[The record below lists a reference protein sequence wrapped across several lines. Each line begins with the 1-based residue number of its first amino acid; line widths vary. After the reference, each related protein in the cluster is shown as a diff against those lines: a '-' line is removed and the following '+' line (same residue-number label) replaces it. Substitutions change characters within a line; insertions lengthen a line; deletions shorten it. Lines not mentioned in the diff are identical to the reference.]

1 MTGSCKS
8 DKWERRTRRIRVR
21 QQSRECANSA
31 ALNFSED
38 KHVLCAAGCVQ
49 ADRSTSKKVC
59 DSEGTN
65 SEQTLCLSFKLVILS
80 FPSGWGG
87 KKCHQFTTTHSGDD
101 VDGRSAGKEFQQM
114 PTRQKPL
121 IVKGS
126 KNTMSHYIPQETR
139 DRDNY
144 TIILHKISTDIH
156 FARQ

>member
-31 ALNFSED
+31 AMNFSED

-80 FPSGWGG
+80 FPSGWGEKMSPIYYNSQRRRCRWLVSRERIPTNANATKAFDSQG
-87 KKCHQFTTTHSGDD
+87 VEKHNVTPHS
-101 VDGRSAGKEFQQM
+101 S
-114 PTRQKPL
+114 
-121 IVKGS
+121 
-126 KNTMSHYIPQETR
+126 R
-139 DRDNY
+139 D
-144 TIILHKISTDIH
+144 S
-156 FARQ
+156 